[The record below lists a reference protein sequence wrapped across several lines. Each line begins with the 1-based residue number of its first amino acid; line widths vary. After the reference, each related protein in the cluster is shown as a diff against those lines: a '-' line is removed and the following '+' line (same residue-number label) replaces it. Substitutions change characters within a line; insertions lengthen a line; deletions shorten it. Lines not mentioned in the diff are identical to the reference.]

1 MPGERTETDAAEF
14 AAMAVDMST
23 QPDVEHTLDSIVQNA
38 LEATAAKGAGILMIV
53 PRSGPQSV
61 ASSDDLARRADLLQM
76 ECQEGPCLQAIWS
89 HDTFVVSDTTA
100 DDRWPTWARGVY
112 DLGWQSVL
120 GVRLFA
126 GERTLGALNLFAH
139 ERDAFGSD
147 DVEVA
152 EIFGRHASIA
162 LHSAHV
168 DDGLRI
174 AISAKHLIGQA
185 QGILMER
192 YGIDA
197 DRAFAVLRRHSQDHN
212 LRLREVAERVIA
224 TRKLPGPDRV

>member
-1 MPGERTETDAAEF
+1 MGDLPDGSDTDAGEF
-14 AAMAVDMST
+14 ARMAVEMAS
-23 QPDVEHTLDSIVQNA
+23 QPDVDQTLDSIVQHA
-38 LEATAAKGAGILMIV
+38 LAATAAEGVGILMIV
-53 PRSGPQSV
+53 PRSGPESV
-61 ASSDDLARRADLLQM
+61 ASSGSLARRADELQM
-76 ECQEGPCLQAIWS
+76 RCQEGPCLQAIWS
-89 HDTFVVSDTTA
+89 HDTFVVTDTA
-100 DDRWPTWARGVY
+100 SDDRWPTWEKGVHE
-112 DLGWQSVL
+112 LGWQSVL

-126 GERTLGALNLFAH
+126 GDKTLGALNLFAH
-139 ERDAFGSD
+139 DQDAFGGD

-162 LHSAHV
+162 LNSAQV

-192 YGIDA
+192 YAIDA

-212 LRLREVAERVIA
+212 VRLRTVAERVIA
-224 TRKLPGPDRV
+224 TRKLPNS